1 MQVMY
6 ERCGLCPWQGARRVG
21 FKEFESSF
29 QMLAEERGCSLD
41 DVRALIAA
49 CGGPRANGVTTA
61 DAVRLHD
68 DKSTYT
74 GLLRILHSAL
84 ISVADLSRI

>member
-1 MQVMY
+1 M
-6 ERCGLCPWQGARRVG
+6 G
-21 FKEFESSF
+21 FREFESSF

-41 DVRALIAA
+41 GVRAMIAA
-49 CGGPRANGVTTA
+49 SGGPRANGVTTA

-74 GLLRILHSAL
+74 GACLPALTASLFRPLILLLH
-84 ISVADLSRI
+84 